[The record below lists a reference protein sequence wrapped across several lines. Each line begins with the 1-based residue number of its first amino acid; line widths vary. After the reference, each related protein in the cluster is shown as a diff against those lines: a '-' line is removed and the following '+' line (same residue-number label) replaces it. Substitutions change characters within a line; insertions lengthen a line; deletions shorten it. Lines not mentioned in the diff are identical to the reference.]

1 MIAIDTNVLVR
12 FLVDDDKP
20 QADLAEALIE
30 ANQIF
35 LSRTVLLETEWV
47 LRSVYG
53 MTATVLANLF
63 EQLLSAENLVI
74 EGAGNVTR
82 ANEWYKMGADFADAL
97 HLAASGEARMHT
109 FDQGFCKAAQTAGL
123 APGVTILSADGRS

>member
-1 MIAIDTNVLVR
+1 VIAIDTSVLVR

-35 LSRTVLLETEWV
+35 LSRTVILETEWV
-47 LRSVYG
+47 LRSVYR

-63 EQLLSAENLVI
+63 DQLLGTENLVI
-74 EGAGNVTR
+74 EGAEDVIR

-97 HLAASGEARMHT
+97 HLAACGEVRMHT